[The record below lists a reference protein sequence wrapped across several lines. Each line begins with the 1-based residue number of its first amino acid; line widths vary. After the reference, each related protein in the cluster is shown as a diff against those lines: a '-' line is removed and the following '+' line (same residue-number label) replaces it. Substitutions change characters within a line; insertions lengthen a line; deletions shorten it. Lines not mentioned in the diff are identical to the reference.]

1 MLVSQLL
8 LRLRPGPGLI
18 HRRRRRGRSRY
29 KTVGWGSL
37 LCRSLCRTCPS
48 GATPRVVAVAEQRTR
63 CSCSAPM
70 VHGPLAIG
78 AKTHNLV
85 PITTSDGRACA
96 LSCSRRDIGQHAA
109 HRLDATAPVSHS
121 PGRNEPSRPAPSPTA
136 GPSPHGRASTVGSLS
151 ARPARRPHARPRCR
165 AGSTGCARNAIS
177 APIATGLDCEGTAI
191 SVAAVPFR
199 AAAAPLG
206 ASSDGT
212 ATGPTASRALNQCR
226 AAAPAGPRSA
236 WVGRTCAVR
245 ARVDVELMRGDA
257 STVTVSSGSSLCRW
271 LSARAAP
278 GRAARRR
285 PPGPCRSLRRRR
297 WRAPLQGACRRC

>member
-1 MLVSQLL
+1 
-8 LRLRPGPGLI
+8 
-18 HRRRRRGRSRY
+18 
-29 KTVGWGSL
+29 
-37 LCRSLCRTCPS
+37 
-48 GATPRVVAVAEQRTR
+48 
-63 CSCSAPM
+63 M

-109 HRLDATAPVSHS
+109 HRLDATAPVSHRVATNHRGRRHLRQ
-121 PGRNEPSRPAPSPTA
+121 PGLPRMAAPRRS
-136 GPSPHGRASTVGSLS
+136 GHCR
-151 ARPARRPHARPRCR
+151 ARPARRPHAQLRCR

-206 ASSDGT
+206 AASDGT

-285 PPGPCRSLRRRR
+285 PPGPCRSLCRRR